1 MPQPSSL
8 TRISFLPPSSRA
20 TSMTL
25 APASMEF
32 STSSFTTEDGR
43 STTSPAAIWSATAL
57 ERMVINGI
65 LSPKLPVLSPRRR
78 GNVSLLAI
86 SLNVLFAVLGGV
98 EDRFRLLWRHSRHR
112 SRGRSLI
119 RSLSRGRSRLCILAT
134 TAAATTATTATAA
147 ALFFSQRQL
156 VVPAGVG
163 VGNRDLEDLLVA
175 VEGAVEWCFGRIF
188 RGQTLLQVI
197 EPEVEPR
204 MVAHFFV
211 PRIHRPGKW
220 RNSLDQ

>member
-25 APASMEF
+25 ARASMEF

-98 EDRFRLLWRHSRHR
+98 EDRFRLLGRHSRHR

-119 RSLSRGRSRLCILAT
+119 RSLSRGRSRLRILAT
-134 TAAATTATTATAA
+134 TPAAATSATTATPA

-175 VEGAVEWCFGRIF
+175 VEGAVEWCFRRIF
-188 RGQTLLQVI
+188 RG
-197 EPEVEPR
+197 
-204 MVAHFFV
+204 
-211 PRIHRPGKW
+211 
-220 RNSLDQ
+220 